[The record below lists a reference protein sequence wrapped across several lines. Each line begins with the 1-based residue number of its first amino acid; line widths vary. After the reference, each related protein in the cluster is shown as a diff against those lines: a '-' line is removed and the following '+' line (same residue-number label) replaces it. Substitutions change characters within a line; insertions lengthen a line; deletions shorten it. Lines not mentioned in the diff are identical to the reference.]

1 MSYSIIYGRQFV
13 KTTKGI
19 IPMILSG
26 SNNCTEFIQGREVL
40 ERNWY
45 PMTLSNKDKR
55 IAIPAEELL
64 ERARAISTG
73 DGADYEFAKQGG
85 KWLYCKDVLKWVES
99 GIRNAM
105 NIERINFF
113 RPNTPLY
120 GRIVVWRG
128 DKRETVHNC
137 YCKTTQELE
146 AFAEEM
152 ESAWKVYG
160 SDKTVTEFYPYLSF
174 EGREPLSIEKMAS
187 LSDDEPV
194 VVKVAP
200 YGYYT
205 KTEHSCRNYERNRAA
220 AKVFENIDDAI
231 AELGSITLHASKV
244 TFERAGADGAKSS
257 KPAEKLF
264 ALHIK
269 EGDRAGA
276 YIVKLTR
283 SRIWIS
289 TSSKQAKMFPSEK
302 AAMKWAKDYRL
313 TERFGNAVRTVESVK
328 LEVKSNGC

>member
-1 MSYSIIYGRQFV
+1 M
-13 KTTKGI
+13 
-19 IPMILSG
+19 
-26 SNNCTEFIQGREVL
+26 
-40 ERNWY
+40 
-45 PMTLSNKDKR
+45 
-55 IAIPAEELL
+55 
-64 ERARAISTG
+64 
-73 DGADYEFAKQGG
+73 
-85 KWLYCKDVLKWVES
+85 LKWVES

-220 AKVFENIDDAI
+220 AKVFKNIDDAI
-231 AELGSITLHASKV
+231 AELGSITFHASKV
-244 TFERAGADGAKSS
+244 TFERAGADSAKSS

-264 ALHIK
+264 ALRIT

-283 SRIWIS
+283 SRIWTS
-289 TSSKQAKMFPSEK
+289 TSSEKAKMFPSEK
-302 AAMKWAKDYRL
+302 AVLKWAEDHHL
-313 TERFGNAVRTVESVK
+313 TKRFGNAIRAIESVK

>member
-113 RPNTPLY
+113 RPNTPLH

-128 DKRETVHNC
+128 DKR
-137 YCKTTQELE
+137 ELE

-152 ESAWKVYG
+152 ESAWKVNG

-220 AKVFENIDDAI
+220 AKVFKNIDDAI
-231 AELGSITLHASKV
+231 AELGGITFHASKV
-244 TFERAGADGAKSS
+244 TFERAGADSAKSS

-264 ALHIK
+264 ALRIT

-283 SRIWIS
+283 SRIWTS
-289 TSSKQAKMFPSEK
+289 TSSEKAKMFPSEK
-302 AAMKWAKDYRL
+302 AVLKWAEDHHL
-313 TERFGNAVRTVESVK
+313 TKRFGNAIRAIESVK

>member
-105 NIERINFF
+105 
-113 RPNTPLY
+113 
-120 GRIVVWRG
+120 
-128 DKRETVHNC
+128 
-137 YCKTTQELE
+137 
-146 AFAEEM
+146 
-152 ESAWKVYG
+152 
-160 SDKTVTEFYPYLSF
+160 
-174 EGREPLSIEKMAS
+174 
-187 LSDDEPV
+187 
-194 VVKVAP
+194 
-200 YGYYT
+200 
-205 KTEHSCRNYERNRAA
+205 
-220 AKVFENIDDAI
+220 
-231 AELGSITLHASKV
+231 TL
-244 TFERAGADGAKSS
+244 
-257 KPAEKLF
+257 
-264 ALHIK
+264 
-269 EGDRAGA
+269 
-276 YIVKLTR
+276 
-283 SRIWIS
+283 
-289 TSSKQAKMFPSEK
+289 
-302 AAMKWAKDYRL
+302 
-313 TERFGNAVRTVESVK
+313 
-328 LEVKSNGC
+328 

>member
-152 ESAWKVYG
+152 ESAWEVYG

-200 YGYYT
+200 YG
-205 KTEHSCRNYERNRAA
+205 
-220 AKVFENIDDAI
+220 
-231 AELGSITLHASKV
+231 
-244 TFERAGADGAKSS
+244 
-257 KPAEKLF
+257 
-264 ALHIK
+264 
-269 EGDRAGA
+269 
-276 YIVKLTR
+276 
-283 SRIWIS
+283 
-289 TSSKQAKMFPSEK
+289 
-302 AAMKWAKDYRL
+302 
-313 TERFGNAVRTVESVK
+313 
-328 LEVKSNGC
+328 

>member
-113 RPNTPLY
+113 RPNTPLH

-128 DKRETVHNC
+128 DKRETVHDC

-152 ESAWKVYG
+152 ESAWKVNG

-174 EGREPLSIEKMAS
+174 MGREPLSIEKMAS

-220 AKVFENIDDAI
+220 AKVFKNIDDAI
-231 AELGSITLHASKV
+231 AELGSITFHASKV
-244 TFERAGADGAKSS
+244 TF
-257 KPAEKLF
+257 
-264 ALHIK
+264 

-283 SRIWIS
+283 SRIWTS
-289 TSSKQAKMFPSEK
+289 TSSEKAKMFPSEK
-302 AAMKWAKDYRL
+302 AVLKWAEDHHL
-313 TERFGNAVRTVESVK
+313 TKRFGNAIRAIESVK